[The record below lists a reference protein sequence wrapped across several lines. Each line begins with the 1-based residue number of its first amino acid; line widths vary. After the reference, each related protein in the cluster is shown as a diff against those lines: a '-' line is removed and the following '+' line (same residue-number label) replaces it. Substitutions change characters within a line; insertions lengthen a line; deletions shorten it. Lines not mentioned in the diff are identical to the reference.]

1 MNAALDDPVK
11 HLPGGRM
18 SLVPLDAAV
27 EPAVRA
33 LGRAG
38 RVVAVD
44 VERGALVE
52 RERDVGAERRLDLHG
67 RLRAHELLG
76 AVDVGAEAHA
86 LLADL
91 EDAALALVRAAALD
105 LLGDRAVAHA
115 EDLEAARVGDDR
127 PPPRHELVQPTELLD
142 ERVTGLG

>member
-1 MNAALDDPVK
+1 MLALPV
-11 HLPGGRM
+11 
-18 SLVPLDAAV
+18 DAAV

-38 RVVAVD
+38 GVVAVD

-52 RERDVGAERRLDLHG
+52 RQRDVGTERGLDLHA
-67 RLRAHELLG
+67 RLRPHEALA

-91 EDAALALVRAAALD
+91 EDAVLAVAGAAALD
-105 LLGDRAVAHA
+105 LLRH
-115 EDLEAARVGDDR
+115 R
-127 PPPRHELVQPTELLD
+127 PLGPPEHLKTAPGGGGWAPPRPETVGGA
-142 ERVTGLG
+142 R